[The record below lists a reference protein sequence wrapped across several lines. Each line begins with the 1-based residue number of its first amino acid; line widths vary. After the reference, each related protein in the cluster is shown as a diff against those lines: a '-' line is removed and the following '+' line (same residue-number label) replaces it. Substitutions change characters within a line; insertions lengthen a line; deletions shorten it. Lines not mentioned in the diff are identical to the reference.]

1 MSVYSLNWTV
11 GSPAHST
18 RCPSNRLVQT
28 SLALRR
34 SQMSAMPKIMFNCGF
49 GVSDGD
55 GDGDGDGAGDGDNS
69 TCSSRAAQFP
79 FLLQLAAMLRQ

>member
-1 MSVYSLNWTV
+1 M
-11 GSPAHST
+11 
-18 RCPSNRLVQT
+18 QT

-55 GDGDGDGAGDGDNS
+55 GVVMVIAKVKAIVHSN
-69 TCSSRAAQFP
+69 CE
-79 FLLQLAAMLRQ
+79 

>member
-1 MSVYSLNWTV
+1 
-11 GSPAHST
+11 
-18 RCPSNRLVQT
+18 
-28 SLALRR
+28 
-34 SQMSAMPKIMFNCGF
+34 MSAMPKIMFNCGF

>member
-28 SLALRR
+28 SLALSR

-55 GDGDGDGAGDGDNS
+55 GDGDGDNS

>member
-1 MSVYSLNWTV
+1 M
-11 GSPAHST
+11 
-18 RCPSNRLVQT
+18 QT

-49 GVSDGD
+49 GVSD

>member
-18 RCPSNRLVQT
+18 HCPSNRLVQT
-28 SLALRR
+28 SLALSR

-55 GDGDGDGAGDGDNS
+55 GVVMVMVTILPVPPGLLNS
-69 TCSSRAAQFP
+69 LFFSSWQ
-79 FLLQLAAMLRQ
+79 QC

>member
-1 MSVYSLNWTV
+1 
-11 GSPAHST
+11 
-18 RCPSNRLVQT
+18 
-28 SLALRR
+28 
-34 SQMSAMPKIMFNCGF
+34 MSAMPKIMFNCGF

-55 GDGDGDGAGDGDNS
+55 GDGNGDGDGDNS